1 MTRRYNWHDETP
13 PRTQLFVVPSGEPPG
28 PSSVMPMG
36 KTWGMRVRGA
46 GGTVT
51 HSYRCPVHGVFDAV
65 VSRDAVPDEVAC
77 PNRRERVFDVA
88 FGERIERCTGV
99 TRCQYSSPWAGSS
112 CGIGWAAG
120 EVTS

>member
-1 MTRRYNWHDETP
+1 MSRRYNWHDETP
-13 PRTQLFVVPSGEPPG
+13 AKNTLFVVSSGEPPG
-28 PSSVMPMG
+28 PSSVVPMG

-65 VSRDAVPDEVAC
+65 VPR
-77 PNRRERVFDVA
+77 DVA
-88 FGERIERCTGV
+88 PDWVLCPTSVEAPWNPGDPRENEECGLGA
-99 TRCQYSSPWAGSS
+99 SWAGSS